1 MNGGPAL
8 NKIKS
13 DWNTLLEKNPKLAS
27 SAEFYEMTPH
37 EMQTELFERIKYID

>member
-8 NKIKS
+8 NKIKE
-13 DWNTLLEKNPKLAS
+13 DWNKWIEENPRLAA